1 MSALGT
7 SSYVITSTITVLIQ
21 VTDLHSK
28 IFLKI
33 HRFHKASMKYAIKL
47 SHNIIPT
54 ISHTDNVTY
63 LPNTNNTRLS
73 SL

>member
-1 MSALGT
+1 M

-21 VTDLHSK
+21 VSDLHSK

-33 HRFHKASMKYAIKL
+33 RKFHLASMKYTIKL
-47 SHNIIPT
+47 LHNIIPT
-54 ISHTDNVTY
+54 TTHTDNVTY
-63 LPNTNNTRLS
+63 LPNINNTRLS